1 MEKKEYIL
9 FGNGGHSRVLKDL
22 IELLNGEVVHV
33 FDNDNPYKS
42 DIFPNAT
49 LIIAIG
55 NTKIR
60 EKITKE
66 IKHKS
71 GILIHPSAVVSK
83 NVQIAE
89 GTVILA
95 NSVIQTGSK
104 IGRHIIVNACVVID
118 HDVIIEDFVNIY
130 PNAYIG
136 GEAKISD
143 HITIEPNTVI
153 PRLTIV

>member
-33 FDNDNPYKS
+33 FDNDNPYNP

-66 IKHKS
+66 IKHKL

-83 NVQIAE
+83 NVQIGE